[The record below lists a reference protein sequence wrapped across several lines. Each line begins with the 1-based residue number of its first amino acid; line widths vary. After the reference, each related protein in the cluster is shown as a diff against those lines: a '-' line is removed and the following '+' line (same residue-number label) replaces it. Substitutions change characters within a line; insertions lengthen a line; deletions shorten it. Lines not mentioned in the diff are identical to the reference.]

1 MQVGIR
7 SNMEGAR
14 YLMDN
19 NLIGKKRFG
28 IVKDEKDRDQQRMHL
43 DTIFNIIDSST
54 VLLFDFDHES
64 IGK

>member
-14 YLMDN
+14 YLMNN
-19 NLIGKKRFG
+19 NLIGTKTFG

>member
-14 YLMDN
+14 YLMNN
-19 NLIGKKRFG
+19 NLIGTKRFG